1 MLIALNIDQVGQHL
15 LGGILSQ
22 NTAKRTPVYDE
33 EQTIGAAGQMR
44 VWCTTTPNA
53 PTTRSH
59 VSHVVGDSAWEQY
72 AANIFERHTSVAAY
86 VKKDHW
92 GFQTHSMWGGPRRR
106 YLPDFLVRFT
116 SGKMLALEIKREDSP
131 QNKAKRAAL
140 DEGVTAVN
148 GEGGFGTWAWDIAF
162 EPAQVHDIV
171 ARHATRRIAGRE

>member
-86 VKKDHW
+86 VKNDHW
-92 GFQTHSMWGGPRRR
+92 GI
-106 YLPDFLVRFT
+106 PDPLHVGRPPPTLSARLSCSVHF
-116 SGKMLALEIKREDSP
+116 RED
-131 QNKAKRAAL
+131 A
-140 DEGVTAVN
+140 
-148 GEGGFGTWAWDIAF
+148 GFGD
-162 EPAQVHDIV
+162 Q
-171 ARHATRRIAGRE
+171 ARG